1 MLEDRQKAKEADKL
15 LPGTKPVRAT
25 PSQGGRTSHCRIEFF
40 IAVAG
45 LAQRWIKKN
54 ACRETAASGRRQER
68 HQRRNRMKNTYFR
81 FFSIEAVDGRKNTVV
96 VLNQCWKVML
106 FLISDIIPAMVSHVI
121 DNQVEVV
128 GEEGPERVVE
138 VDRQTVAVT
147 QNESRSSRVSMTP
160 QTNDGVI
167 VHADF
172 INRKRLGY
180 LPYRCRGRCQWN
192 PLPACSPR
200 GEKYRLAHKEASTNF
215 PLPRSSGRP
224 LRKLKYARRQ
234 TPAHEPGISNRDIP
248 TTTPMPSALI
258 SAFQIT
264 KIFKNQC
271 RLTVKHMPAGAPCT
285 TACGL
290 PWAETSKIRCPFLQ
304 PYLHKKWRRS
314 PCDTR
319 RTGVTGRHVCII
331 ANATVLSHRATP
343 RHPRCGPHEASD

>member
-1 MLEDRQKAKEADKL
+1 
-15 LPGTKPVRAT
+15 
-25 PSQGGRTSHCRIEFF
+25 
-40 IAVAG
+40 
-45 LAQRWIKKN
+45 
-54 ACRETAASGRRQER
+54 
-68 HQRRNRMKNTYFR
+68 MKNTYFR

-138 VDRQTVAVT
+138 VDRQTVTVT
-147 QNESRSSRVSMTP
+147 QNEPRSSRVSMTP

-200 GEKYRLAHKEASTNF
+200 GEKYRLAYKEASANF

-234 TPAHEPGISNRDIP
+234 TPAHAPGISNRDIP
-248 TTTPMPSALI
+248 TKTPMPSALI
-258 SAFQIT
+258 SAFEIIQIL
-264 KIFKNQC
+264 KSQC
-271 RLTVKHMPAGAPCT
+271 RLTVKHMPSGIPCT

-290 PWAETSKIRCPFLQ
+290 PRQ
-304 PYLHKKWRRS
+304 RR
-314 PCDTR
+314 R
-319 RTGVTGRHVCII
+319 R
-331 ANATVLSHRATP
+331 
-343 RHPRCGPHEASD
+343 